1 MLAKQR
7 VSLQKSRLR
16 NIALS
21 LGALTAA
28 AFMLQL
34 SGEVSAEEG
43 SSWQRHACTPDV
55 FRLCKDFIPD
65 HARITACLQRH
76 RRMLSHDCRI
86 VFSSAR

>member
-7 VSLQKSRLR
+7 IPFQNLR
-16 NIALS
+16 PRNKALPAR
-21 LGALTAA
+21 ALMAA
-28 AFMLQL
+28 VFMLQL
-34 SGEVSAEEG
+34 SGAVSAEEG

-86 VFSSAR
+86 VFSSAG